1 MALSH
6 DMVAQDVEHIEA
18 IARSFGNVEVALC
31 TNKRIV
37 LWCPDLYS
45 AKAIALNIRHAG
57 YHYEIKQ
64 GLQSRNWYVQ
74 TCYQ

>member
-18 IARSFGNVEVALC
+18 IARGFGNVEVALC

-37 LWCPDLYS
+37 LWCPEHYT
-45 AKAIALNIRHAG
+45 AKNLAINLRREG

-64 GLQSRNWYVQ
+64 GLKSSAWYVQ
-74 TCYQ
+74 AYYH